1 MGILKTL
8 LSLPHLADDLES
20 EEYASAKL
28 FGKIAD
34 LEKKIEKLEAGEPRP
49 ITKEE
54 LEKPTHPALEQ
65 GHCNL
70 LSNVIITL
78 R

>member
-34 LEKKIEKLEAGEPRP
+34 LEKKIEKLEAAADHQRR
-49 ITKEE
+49 T
-54 LEKPTHPALEQ
+54 
-65 GHCNL
+65 
-70 LSNVIITL
+70 
-78 R
+78 

>member
-28 FGKIAD
+28 FGKIAAAD
-34 LEKKIEKLEAGEPRP
+34 ELYRRIRHWNEKY
-49 ITKEE
+49 
-54 LEKPTHPALEQ
+54 
-65 GHCNL
+65 
-70 LSNVIITL
+70 
-78 R
+78 

>member
-34 LEKKIEKLEAGEPRP
+34 LENKIEKLEAGEPRP

-54 LEKPTHPALEQ
+54 LEKVAAADEFYRRIRHWNEKY
-65 GHCNL
+65 
-70 LSNVIITL
+70 
-78 R
+78 

>member
-20 EEYASAKL
+20 EESASAKL

-54 LEKPTHPALEQ
+54 LEKVAAADEFYRRVRHWNEKYY
-65 GHCNL
+65 
-70 LSNVIITL
+70 
-78 R
+78 

>member
-34 LEKKIEKLEAGEPRP
+34 LEKKIEKLEAGEPRQMNFTDASGTGTRN
-49 ITKEE
+49 IK
-54 LEKPTHPALEQ
+54 
-65 GHCNL
+65 
-70 LSNVIITL
+70 
-78 R
+78 